1 MICINIKESEM
12 QLTIDVKDS
21 AIDKIL
27 YFLENL
33 KSDVKILDKKESSL
47 LDIQSISKDDKDFK
61 FISEGR
67 QERKTHPQNYG
78 SLNDVNWD

>member
-1 MICINIKESEM
+1 M

-33 KSDVKILDKKESSL
+33 KSDVKILSKKDSNS
-47 LDIQSISKDDKDFK
+47 LDIQSISKDDEDFK
-61 FISEGR
+61 LISKGR
-67 QERKTHPQNYG
+67 EERKTHPQNYG
-78 SLNDVNWD
+78 NLDDINWG

>member
-1 MICINIKESEM
+1 M

-33 KSDVKILDKKESSL
+33 KSDVRILARKESSV
-47 LDIQSISKDDKDFK
+47 LDIQQISKDDEDFQ
-61 FISEGR
+61 FISEAR
-67 QERKTHPQNYG
+67 EERKNHPQNYG
-78 SLNDVNWD
+78 TLNDINWD